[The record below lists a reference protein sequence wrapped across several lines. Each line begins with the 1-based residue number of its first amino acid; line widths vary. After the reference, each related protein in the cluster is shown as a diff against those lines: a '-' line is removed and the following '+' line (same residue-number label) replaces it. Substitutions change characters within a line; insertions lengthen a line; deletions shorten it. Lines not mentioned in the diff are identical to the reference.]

1 MIKLSDAPK
10 GGVYKV
16 ECVSEGVPCQMCN
29 PCLRIRLLEFGFMV
43 GEEIEVVRD
52 GDPMIVR
59 IGRSWNMG
67 IRKDE
72 AQRVWVNEQ
81 IGGNK
86 KEFSIK

>member
-16 ECVSEGVPCQMCN
+16 ECVSEGVPCQMCH

-52 GDPMIVR
+52 SDPMVVM
-59 IGRSWNMG
+59 IGGAWSMG

-72 AQRVWVNEQ
+72 AERVWVNQ
-81 IGGNK
+81 ITDGNK
-86 KEFSIK
+86 K